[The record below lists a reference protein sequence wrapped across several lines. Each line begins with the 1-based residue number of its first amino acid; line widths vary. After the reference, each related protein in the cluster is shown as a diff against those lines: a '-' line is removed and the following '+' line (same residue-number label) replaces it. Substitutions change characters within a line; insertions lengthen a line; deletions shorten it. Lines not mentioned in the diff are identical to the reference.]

1 MYYCSTSTSTTTH
14 CTRWLQVREKDGLWA
29 VLAWLS
35 ILAHK
40 NKDIPDG
47 EGAKGVADVAMEHWQ
62 KFGRNF
68 FMRYDYEG
76 LEAAKANKVID
87 EVRAVVAK
95 TKKGDKIGSYTVD
108 FADDFSYTDPVDGS
122 VTKGQGL
129 RFVFSDGSRIVF
141 RCNGLGLLLGVDD
154 VSMPQYC
161 TGMFLVT
168 IPGIVCMQAPCLAC

>member
-1 MYYCSTSTSTTTH
+1 
-14 CTRWLQVREKDGLWA
+14 VREKDGLWA

-47 EGAKGVADVAMEHWQ
+47 GKVVRLEDVAMDHWK

-76 LEAAKANKVID
+76 LEPAKANLVIE
-87 EVRAVVAK
+87 EVRGVVAK
-95 TKKGDKIGSYTVD
+95 TKKGDKIGNYTVAI
-108 FADDFSYTDPVDGS
+108 ADDFAYTDPVDGS

-129 RFVFSDGSRIVF
+129 RFIFSDGSRIVF
-141 RCNGLGLLLGVDD
+141 RCAASNSL
-154 VSMPQYC
+154 
-161 TGMFLVT
+161 
-168 IPGIVCMQAPCLAC
+168 CLAQKMLHLCLAPIASNWVFLALR